1 LDTLSTLGLVLLLA
15 GLATG
20 CELIAGLEDF
30 TYVPTDAF
38 AIDQGSSGSSQ
49 APSAGSDDESL
60 DSSQTLPE
68 GDDSESAS
76 DDAASESP
84 SHDATSDNPSHDAM
98 SDSSPDD
105 ATSES
110 RSHDAAFDA
119 LDPSRDANSGMSN
132 DSGSDAT
139 RCSNPLGAVWNE
151 IEAHGACVSKW
162 TRQGS
167 TSMFTDQQGAP
178 CNVTASLTITLSGS
192 SVSVSRTNS
201 SDSNDCTY
209 TGMLSSDCSSA
220 TGTYTCTRDN
230 GVAEKWSATIAP

>member
-1 LDTLSTLGLVLLLA
+1 MLLA

-30 TYVPTDAF
+30 AYVPTDAL
-38 AIDQGSSGSSQ
+38 AVDQVSSGSSQ
-49 APSAGSDDESL
+49 APNAGSADESL
-60 DSSQTLPE
+60 DSPQALSDG
-68 GDDSESAS
+68 GDSASLS

-84 SHDATSDNPSHDAM
+84 LHDATSDSPSRDAT

-110 RSHDAAFDA
+110 LSHDAAFDA
-119 LDPSRDANSGMSN
+119 LDSSHDANSGTSN
-132 DSGSDAT
+132 DSGSDAA
-139 RCSNPLGAVWNE
+139 RCLNPLGAVWNE
-151 IEAHGACVSKW
+151 IEASGACMSKW

-167 TSMFTDQQGAP
+167 TSMFTDQQGPP
-178 CNVTASLTITLSGS
+178 CNVTASLTITISGS

-201 SDSNDCTY
+201 SDTNDCTY
-209 TGMLSSDCSSA
+209 TGMLSADCSSV

-230 GVAEKWSATIAP
+230 GAAGKWSATIAP